1 MEKCRPDDPN
11 RCQGVTPHGQ
21 CEYPAFEGE
30 RFCKWHARISEHK
43 IRQAKQ
49 ERYMLDSQELRASY
63 QRQLGDADY
72 LSLKEEI
79 LLTQAILERRLN
91 AIKSDADIMMAIGPV
106 TQLIQRL
113 ESMKISLLKIQQALG
128 MVLSKDHL
136 RVLAREISQALD
148 EELEGVPDK
157 EDRIEKI
164 AVRIMAAIE
173 SAGQKS
179 EQE

>member
-1 MEKCRPDDPN
+1 MEKCNPTDPN

-30 RFCKWHARISEHK
+30 RFCKFHAHIQESK
-43 IRQAKQ
+43 IKRAKQ
-49 ERYMLDSQELRASY
+49 ERYILDSRELRAAY
-63 QRQLGDADY
+63 ERQLGDVDY

-91 AIKSDADIMMAIGPV
+91 AIKTDADIMMAIGPL

-136 RVLAREISQALD
+136 RVLAREISQTLD
-148 EELEGVPDK
+148 EELEGIEDK
-157 EDRIEKI
+157 EERIEKI
-164 AVRIMAAIE
+164 AKRILAAIE
-173 SAGQKS
+173 SAGQK